1 MQLLGFNKQSQREL
15 NEMLANVG
23 NEDDDHEF
31 VDIDEEC
38 ERMARK

>member
-15 NEMLANVG
+15 NEMLANAG
-23 NEDDDHEF
+23 NEDDDNEF